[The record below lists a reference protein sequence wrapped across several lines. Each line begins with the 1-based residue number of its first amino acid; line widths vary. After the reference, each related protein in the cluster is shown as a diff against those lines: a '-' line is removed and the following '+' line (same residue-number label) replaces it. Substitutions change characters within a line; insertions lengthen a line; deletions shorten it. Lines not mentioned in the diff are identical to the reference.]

1 MIVLQ
6 GIDWDLEG
14 QAVEALAERIGAH
27 GHALPNVLA
36 PPTNRGVTA
45 GDLDGDG
52 RTDRAADM
60 HGWATFRGQGAM
72 AVLSRY
78 PLSLTAD
85 LTELRWRDLPGASR
99 IGADGSDLLTGPHEE
114 LRLSTTAHWVVQVEA
129 PEGPLTL
136 LTHHAT
142 PPVFDGPEDRNG
154 RRAGDEIAAW
164 GALLDGALAE
174 VPGGAAAPEGPV
186 VLAFAANVDP
196 QDGDGRG
203 DVIRAFLSRSD
214 IRDPEPR
221 GGGAAEADEA
231 HVGDP
236 ALDTVRWEGA
246 GNLRVD
252 YVLAGPG
259 TEPVA
264 AGVEWPARDARSRH
278 AVVWADLRIDR

>member
-1 MIVLQ
+1 MIALQ

-14 QAVEALAERIGAH
+14 RAVMALAERVAAH
-27 GHALPNVLA
+27 GHPMEHVLA
-36 PPTNRGVTA
+36 PAGNRGVPA

-52 RTDRAADM
+52 RTGRAADM

-78 PLSLTAD
+78 PLSLEAD
-85 LTELRWRDLPGASR
+85 LSALLWRDLPGASR
-99 IGADGSDLLTGPHEE
+99 TGADGSDLLAGAHEG
-114 LRLSTTAHWVVQVEA
+114 LRLSTTSHWAVRIDA
-129 PEGPLTL
+129 PEGPVTL

-154 RRAGDEIAAW
+154 RRAADELAVWAVF
-164 GALLDGALAE
+164 LDGALAD
-174 VPGGAAAPEGPV
+174 VPGGAAVPDSPV

-196 QDGDGRG
+196 LDGDGPG
-203 DVIRAFLSRSD
+203 EAVRAFLAHPG

-221 GGGAAEADEA
+221 GGGASEPDEA
-231 HVGDP
+231 HRGDP
-236 ALDTVRWEGA
+236 ALDTVRWEGV

-259 TEPVA
+259 TRPVA
-264 AGVEWPARDARSRH
+264 AGMDWPLRDAHSRH
-278 AVVWADLRIDR
+278 AVVWADIEIAR